1 MVVFYGSQTGTGEEF
16 ASRLAKESM
25 RFGLKALVADP
36 EECDLAELVQ
46 LKDIPNSTAIFCLA
60 TYGEGDATDNC
71 TVLFYY
77 YFYTSLFSIV
87 NRSVQTLNL
96 TC

>member
-16 ASRLAKESM
+16 ASRLAKESV

-71 TVLFYY
+71 TVFFFLHLIIRCY
-77 YFYTSLFSIV
+77 I
-87 NRSVQTLNL
+87 
-96 TC
+96 